1 MDEPTSVVGLE
12 QAARTLG
19 GWCWAERRC
28 FEILGGWVRDTDE
41 HALKALF
48 ARHSRHHAWRAE
60 RWAEIL
66 PRAYV
71 PDADALIA
79 GDADTEVFDLAGTED
94 PSANRVAAHY
104 DVLYPALLAAY
115 QASPVVMHPVTDGP
129 ALRAIRIILG
139 DAAHDFGEIEA
150 LRTQLALGTVHPPLL
165 AHLRVAVEKRQV
177 SVVEEGKPASVF
189 RRWGS

>member
-1 MDEPTSVVGLE
+1 MAEPLPVVGLE

-71 PDADALIA
+71 PDADALIVGGA
-79 GDADTEVFDLAGTED
+79 DAEVFDLAGTED
-94 PSANRVAAHY
+94 PSASRVVAHY

-139 DAAHDFGEIEA
+139 DAAHDFDEINA
-150 LRTQLALGTVHPPLL
+150 LRAQLALGTVHPPLL
-165 AHLRVAVEKRQV
+165 AHLRVAVEKHQV

>member
-1 MDEPTSVVGLE
+1 MAEESPVVGLE
-12 QAARTLG
+12 RAARTVG

-28 FEILGGWVRDTDE
+28 FEILGGWVRDADE
-41 HALKALF
+41 PALKAMF
-48 ARHSRHHAWRAE
+48 ARHSRHHAWRAD

-71 PDADALIA
+71 PSADSLVVGGLDGGI
-79 GDADTEVFDLAGTED
+79 FDLMGTHG
-94 PSANRVAAHY
+94 PSANGVAAHY

-115 QASPVVMHPVTDGP
+115 QDSIVVMHPVTDGP

-139 DAAHDFGEIEA
+139 DAFYDFGEVEV
-150 LRTQLALGTVHPPLL
+150 LRSELALGVVDVSLL
-165 AHLRVAVEKRQV
+165 AHLRVALKKNQV
-177 SVVEEGKPASVF
+177 RVVEQGNSASVF

>member
-1 MDEPTSVVGLE
+1 MAEPLPVVGLE

-28 FEILGGWVRDTDE
+28 FELLGGWVRDTDE

-71 PDADALIA
+71 PDADALIT
-79 GDADTEVFDLAGTED
+79 GGADDEVFDLAGTEG
-94 PSANRVAAHY
+94 PSANRVVAHY

-115 QASPVVMHPVTDGP
+115 QASPVVMHPVADGP

-150 LRTQLALGTVHPPLL
+150 LRQQLALGTVHSPLL

>member
-1 MDEPTSVVGLE
+1 MAEPVPVVGLE

-41 HALKALF
+41 HALKAMF

-79 GDADTEVFDLAGTED
+79 GGADAEVFDVAGTEG
-94 PSANRVAAHY
+94 PSACRVVVHY

-115 QASPVVMHPVTDGP
+115 QASPVLMHPVTDGP

-139 DAAHDFGEIEA
+139 DAAHDLFEVKA
-150 LRTQLALGTVHPPLL
+150 LRTQLALGTVHSPLL
-165 AHLRVAVEKRQV
+165 AHLRVAVEKHQV
-177 SVVEEGKPASVF
+177 SVGEGGKPASVF
-189 RRWGS
+189 RCWGS